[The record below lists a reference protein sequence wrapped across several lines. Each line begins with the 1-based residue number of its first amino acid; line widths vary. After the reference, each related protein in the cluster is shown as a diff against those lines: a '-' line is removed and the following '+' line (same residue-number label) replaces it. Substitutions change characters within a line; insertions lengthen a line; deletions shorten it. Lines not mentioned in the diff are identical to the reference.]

1 MEKGKAPSKVDDVN
15 VTSEGADPAAKDTGR
30 KFELQNLD
38 IVFPEGKLTLVTGP
52 TASGKSALIVIRPLE
67 YALEL

>member
-1 MEKGKAPSKVDDVN
+1 MEKGKAPGEDNDVN
-15 VTSEGADPAAKDTGR
+15 VTSEGADPAAIDTGR

-52 TASGKSALIVIRPLE
+52 TASGKSALIVIRPLV